1 MISKTYFS
9 VETISGILVLVVA
22 SQKGISKVVFNPS
35 EDSLDLSNSTKLQ
48 SNDPY
53 LFGIFDQLKEYF
65 AGTRKEFDVTL
76 DIEGTDFQKRV
87 WNELRNIPYGKTISY
102 KTLSEKLGD
111 VKAIRAVGKANGQNP
126 IAIIIPCH
134 RVIGANGNLVG
145 YAGGLDIK
153 EKLLHI
159 EGTDFQKRVWNELR
173 KIPFGKTI
181 SYKIL
186 SEKLGDVKAIRA
198 VGKANGQNPIAIIIP
213 CHRVIGANGS
223 LVGYA
228 GGLAIK
234 EKLLHL
240 EGALNPE
247 LFD

>member
-1 MISKTYFS
+1 MSEIKYYSEEIIS
-9 VETISGILVLVVA
+9 EINIAVLA
-22 SQKGISKVVFNPS
+22 SSKGIKKIFLNPAK
-35 EDSLDLSNSTKLQ
+35 ETTELSSATKLR
-48 SNDPY
+48 SDDPY
-53 LFGIFDQLKEYF
+53 LFGIFEQLNEYF
-65 AGTRKEFDVTL
+65 AGARKEFDVPL

-87 WNELRNIPYGKTISY
+87 WDELQKIPYGKTISY

-145 YAGGLDIK
+145 YAGGL
-153 EKLLHI
+153 
-159 EGTDFQKRVWNELR
+159 
-173 KIPFGKTI
+173 
-181 SYKIL
+181 
-186 SEKLGDVKAIRA
+186 
-198 VGKANGQNPIAIIIP
+198 
-213 CHRVIGANGS
+213 
-223 LVGYA
+223 
-228 GGLAIK
+228 AIK

>member
-1 MISKTYFS
+1 MEVNMSDIKYYSEETFS
-9 VETISGILVLVVA
+9 EINIAVLA
-22 SQKGISKVVFNPS
+22 SSKGIKKISFNPTK
-35 EDSLDLSNSTKLQ
+35 EITELNSATKLR
-48 SNDPY
+48 SDDPY
-53 LFGIFDQLKEYF
+53 LFGIFNQLKEYF
-65 AGTRKEFDVTL
+65 AGTRKEFDVPL

-87 WNELRNIPYGKTISY
+87 WNELQKIPYGKTISY

-134 RVIGANGNLVG
+134 RVIGA
-145 YAGGLDIK
+145 D
-153 EKLLHI
+153 
-159 EGTDFQKRVWNELR
+159 
-173 KIPFGKTI
+173 
-181 SYKIL
+181 
-186 SEKLGDVKAIRA
+186 
-198 VGKANGQNPIAIIIP
+198 
-213 CHRVIGANGS
+213 GS
-223 LVGYA
+223 LIGYA

>member
-1 MISKTYFS
+1 MSEIKYYSE
-9 VETISGILVLVVA
+9 ETISEINIAVLA
-22 SQKGISKVVFNPS
+22 SSKGVKKIFFNPAKKIT
-35 EDSLDLSNSTKLQ
+35 ELSIATKLR
-48 SNDPY
+48 SDDPY
-53 LFGIFDQLKEYF
+53 LFGIFNQLKEYF
-65 AGTRKEFDVTL
+65 AGTRKEFDVPL

-87 WNELRNIPYGKTISY
+87 WDELKNIRYGKTISY
-102 KTLSEKLGD
+102 KS
-111 VKAIRAVGKANGQNP
+111 
-126 IAIIIPCH
+126 
-134 RVIGANGNLVG
+134 
-145 YAGGLDIK
+145 
-153 EKLLHI
+153 
-159 EGTDFQKRVWNELR
+159 
-173 KIPFGKTI
+173 
-181 SYKIL
+181 L

-234 EKLLHL
+234 EKLLQL

>member
-1 MISKTYFS
+1 MKANIPSKLYYST
-9 VETISGILVLVVA
+9 ETILDILIAVIC
-22 SQKGISKVVFNPS
+22 SSKGIKSIILKFHSLPS
-35 EDSLDLSNSTKLQ
+35 SYKNATKLQ

-53 LFGIFDQLKEYF
+53 LFGIFNQLKEYF
-65 AGTRKEFDVTL
+65 AGTRKEFDVPL

-87 WNELRNIPYGKTISY
+87 WNELQNIPYGKTISY
-102 KTLSEKLGD
+102 KS
-111 VKAIRAVGKANGQNP
+111 
-126 IAIIIPCH
+126 
-134 RVIGANGNLVG
+134 
-145 YAGGLDIK
+145 
-153 EKLLHI
+153 
-159 EGTDFQKRVWNELR
+159 
-173 KIPFGKTI
+173 
-181 SYKIL
+181 L

>member
-1 MISKTYFS
+1 MSEIKYYSEEIIS
-9 VETISGILVLVVA
+9 EINIAVLA
-22 SQKGISKVVFNPS
+22 SSKGIKKIFLNPAK
-35 EDSLDLSNSTKLQ
+35 ETTELSSATKLR
-48 SNDPY
+48 SDDPY

-65 AGTRKEFDVTL
+65 AGTRKEFDVPL

-87 WNELRNIPYGKTISY
+87 WNELQKIPYGKTISY

-145 YAGGLDIK
+145 YAGGL
-153 EKLLHI
+153 
-159 EGTDFQKRVWNELR
+159 
-173 KIPFGKTI
+173 
-181 SYKIL
+181 
-186 SEKLGDVKAIRA
+186 
-198 VGKANGQNPIAIIIP
+198 
-213 CHRVIGANGS
+213 
-223 LVGYA
+223 
-228 GGLAIK
+228 AIK

-247 LFD
+247 LFDWKNQTKNYLISVTLLMSASLTNFSLNL

>member
-1 MISKTYFS
+1 MSEIKYYSE
-9 VETISGILVLVVA
+9 ETISEINITILASSRGI
-22 SQKGISKVVFNPS
+22 KKIFFNPAK
-35 EDSLDLSNSTKLQ
+35 EITELSSGTKLR
-48 SNDPY
+48 SDDPY
-53 LFGIFDQLKEYF
+53 LFGVFNQLKEYF
-65 AGTRKEFDVTL
+65 SGARKEFQVPL

-87 WNELRNIPYGKTISY
+87 WQELQNIPYGKTISY

-126 IAIIIPCH
+126 IPILIPCH
-134 RVIGANGNLVG
+134 RVIGANG
-145 YAGGLDIK
+145 
-153 EKLLHI
+153 
-159 EGTDFQKRVWNELR
+159 T
-173 KIPFGKTI
+173 
-181 SYKIL
+181 
-186 SEKLGDVKAIRA
+186 
-198 VGKANGQNPIAIIIP
+198 
-213 CHRVIGANGS
+213 

>member
-1 MISKTYFS
+1 MSSKYYYS
-9 VETISGILVLVVA
+9 VDTISDILLAVICSSRGIKSIILNFNSLS
-22 SQKGISKVVFNPS
+22 SQYQ
-35 EDSLDLSNSTKLQ
+35 DATKLQ
-48 SNDPY
+48 PNDPY
-53 LFGIFDQLKEYF
+53 LFGIFKQLKEYF
-65 AGTRKEFDVTL
+65 SGARKEFQVPI

-87 WNELRNIPYGKTISY
+87 WNELQKIPYGKTISY

-134 RVIGANGNLVG
+134 RVIGANGTL
-145 YAGGLDIK
+145 I
-153 EKLLHI
+153 
-159 EGTDFQKRVWNELR
+159 
-173 KIPFGKTI
+173 
-181 SYKIL
+181 
-186 SEKLGDVKAIRA
+186 
-198 VGKANGQNPIAIIIP
+198 
-213 CHRVIGANGS
+213 
-223 LVGYA
+223 GYA

>member
-1 MISKTYFS
+1 MSEIKYYSEEIIS
-9 VETISGILVLVVA
+9 EINIAVLA
-22 SQKGISKVVFNPS
+22 SSKGIKKIFLNPAK
-35 EDSLDLSNSTKLQ
+35 EKTELSSATKLR
-48 SNDPY
+48 SDDPY

-65 AGTRKEFDVTL
+65 AGTRKEFDVPL

-87 WNELRNIPYGKTISY
+87 WNELQNIPYGKTISY
-102 KTLSEKLGD
+102 KS
-111 VKAIRAVGKANGQNP
+111 
-126 IAIIIPCH
+126 
-134 RVIGANGNLVG
+134 
-145 YAGGLDIK
+145 
-153 EKLLHI
+153 
-159 EGTDFQKRVWNELR
+159 
-173 KIPFGKTI
+173 
-181 SYKIL
+181 L

>member
-1 MISKTYFS
+1 MLGSLFYFMEVNMS
-9 VETISGILVLVVA
+9 DIKYYSEETISEINIAVLA
-22 SQKGISKVVFNPS
+22 SSKGIKKIFFNPAK
-35 EDSLDLSNSTKLQ
+35 EITELSTATKLR
-48 SNDPY
+48 SDDPY
-53 LFGIFDQLKEYF
+53 LFGIFNQLKEYF
-65 AGTRKEFDVTL
+65 AGTRKEFDVPL
-76 DIEGTDFQKRV
+76 DVEGTDFQKKV

-102 KTLSEKLGD
+102 KSLSEKLGN

-126 IAIIIPCH
+126 IAI
-134 RVIGANGNLVG
+134 L
-145 YAGGLDIK
+145 
-153 EKLLHI
+153 
-159 EGTDFQKRVWNELR
+159 
-173 KIPFGKTI
+173 
-181 SYKIL
+181 
-186 SEKLGDVKAIRA
+186 
-198 VGKANGQNPIAIIIP
+198 IP

>member
-1 MISKTYFS
+1 MSEIKYYSEEIIS
-9 VETISGILVLVVA
+9 EINIAVLA
-22 SQKGISKVVFNPS
+22 SSKGIKKIFLNPAK
-35 EDSLDLSNSTKLQ
+35 ETTELSSATKLR
-48 SNDPY
+48 SDDPY
-53 LFGIFDQLKEYF
+53 LFGIFNQLKEYF
-65 AGTRKEFDVTL
+65 AGTRKEFDVPL

-87 WNELRNIPYGKTISY
+87 WNELQKIPYGKTISY

-145 YAGGLDIK
+145 YAGGL
-153 EKLLHI
+153 
-159 EGTDFQKRVWNELR
+159 
-173 KIPFGKTI
+173 
-181 SYKIL
+181 
-186 SEKLGDVKAIRA
+186 
-198 VGKANGQNPIAIIIP
+198 
-213 CHRVIGANGS
+213 
-223 LVGYA
+223 
-228 GGLAIK
+228 AIK

>member
-1 MISKTYFS
+1 MSEIKYYSEEIIS
-9 VETISGILVLVVA
+9 EINMAVLA
-22 SQKGISKVVFNPS
+22 SSKGVKKIFFNPAK
-35 EDSLDLSNSTKLQ
+35 ELTELSTATKLR
-48 SNDPY
+48 SDDPY

-65 AGTRKEFDVTL
+65 AGTRKEFDVPL
-76 DIEGTDFQKRV
+76 D
-87 WNELRNIPYGKTISY
+87 
-102 KTLSEKLGD
+102 
-111 VKAIRAVGKANGQNP
+111 
-126 IAIIIPCH
+126 
-134 RVIGANGNLVG
+134 
-145 YAGGLDIK
+145 
-153 EKLLHI
+153 I

-173 KIPFGKTI
+173 KIPYGKTI

-186 SEKLGDVKAIRA
+186 SEKLGDIKAIRA